1 MSKKPD
7 DVTVI
12 PHEDFTGYPRG
23 TEMLFRKGVESELI
37 PADYAELLR
46 EKGHIRP
53 IKAAEQTPSSD
64 T

>member
-12 PHEDFTGYPRG
+12 PHEDFTGYPHG
-23 TEMLFRKGVESELI
+23 KEMLFHKGVESEPL
-37 PADYAELLR
+37 PADYADLLR

-53 IKAAEQTPSSD
+53 IKAPESTTD
-64 T
+64 D

>member
-23 TEMLFRKGVESELI
+23 NEMAFRKGVESEPI
-37 PADYAELLR
+37 PFEYAELLR

-53 IKAAEQTPSSD
+53 IKTAEPTPSSD